1 VKTNSGVDLTAQT
14 PTLKNDYATGG
25 RALVLRHVADNT
37 TFQAAE
43 YNKAFVLTQY
53 FGYLRRDPE
62 EGGFLFWLNVLNTA
76 VPNSPAGY
84 RSMVCAFITS
94 AEYQSRFGSVISHND
109 RNCPQLSQ

>member
-1 VKTNSGVDLTAQT
+1 
-14 PTLKNDYATGG
+14 
-25 RALVLRHVADNT
+25 
-37 TFQAAE
+37 
-43 YNKAFVLTQY
+43 LTQY

-62 EGGFLFWLNVLNTA
+62 EDGFLFWLNVLNTA

-94 AEYQSRFGSVISHND
+94 AEYQARFGSVISHND